1 MGLNCRAH
9 FRECDCCEAQPNM
22 VISRIRQAITP
33 IRVKTALFAILFLL
47 SAPLASAES
56 QYELAWDMQSDRAV
70 VKTRPGGLEIWHGSL
85 LPALWIQNTDDS
97 KQYVKAEVVSNAQD
111 SLTIHFADIATG
123 TLIVRHDPEGIRFER
138 LTIHWN
144 QPAPGVIAL
153 YFGTALLTKEQRAMV
168 PSLDVPFWPD
178 WEAEGFGVPSAKG
191 GPLQSFFRSWDFGN
205 ANIPLGSF
213 GPSMGTPYAA
223 AYPRPLYSAAMG
235 GPNGWVAFGPGAVPD
250 AALTL
255 RIRSSNAA
263 LEYLYREDLWGA
275 RKGADRIWEE
285 PFRLFWADDAW
296 DAYLRLFQ
304 SFPAA
309 PSSSPA
315 HQESHWNSWGN
326 FREHHFGLRELA
338 DQVADDV
345 GAKILVLDDGWE
357 TNESSGIPNLPRYP
371 NFMDD
376 MAYIRK
382 KGLELGFWQ
391 ACGWIDDTAASGLQ
405 PEDLLRGADGV
416 PRRVN
421 WSMGAQAEPH
431 HYVLDPSSPRAR
443 EFLRQRTLRIM
454 RELKPRLLKLDFGY
468 GLPGP
473 DVAVPRDPTLRGE
486 RFSYTLLKTIAD
498 AAREVD
504 PGVTIQYYSIHPLMA
519 PIEDLITLDDLGDAG
534 GQEAAGH
541 GEWSIW
547 AALAGVQGRAINAS
561 SGYDWREDNE
571 ILLDTAVIG
580 APGSIL
586 PLPVGRSAAPLGL
599 DFHHRRALAQWYR
612 RTTLWKPL
620 WLNSEKGAIGHEPR
634 PRCFGRLEPIRG
646 EDRLTALVLRP
657 EGIGENQMDVPG
669 LGKVN
674 WQGRWAIIAQDD
686 ETLATSHR
694 LACIPFDGGSL
705 RIPRSS
711 GPDRVIAVE
720 KTEQPLATWS
730 WHGSTLEVRCPDS
743 PELVGI
749 LVIN

>member
-1 MGLNCRAH
+1 
-9 FRECDCCEAQPNM
+9 M
-22 VISRIRQAITP
+22 VIFGTHRAIRLT
-33 IRVKTALFAILFLL
+33 RVKTALFAFLILISPL
-47 SAPLASAES
+47 LASAES
-56 QYELAWDMQSDRAV
+56 PFDLAWDMQSDRAV
-70 VKTRPGGLEIWHGSL
+70 VKTQAGGLEIWHGSL
-85 LPALWIQNTDDS
+85 LPALWVQNSDGS
-97 KQYVKAEVVSNAQD
+97 RRYIKAEVVASAQNI
-111 SLTIHFADIATG
+111 LTLRFSDIATG
-123 TLIVRHDPEGIRFER
+123 DLTVRHDPEGIRFER
-138 LTIHWN
+138 LSVHWN
-144 QPAPGVIAL
+144 GPAPAVIAL
-153 YFGTALLTKEQRAMV
+153 YFGTALLTAEQRAMV
-168 PSLDVPFWPD
+168 PSLDLPFWPD
-178 WEAEGFGVPSAKG
+178 WEADGFGIPSAKG

-255 RIRSSNAA
+255 RIRSSSAA

-275 RKGADRIWEE
+275 RNGTERVWEE
-285 PFRLFWADDAW
+285 PFRLFWAHDAW

-309 PSSSPA
+309 PPSSPA

-326 FREHHFGLRELA
+326 FRERHFGLRELA
-338 DQVADDV
+338 DQVADDI
-345 GAKILVLDDGWE
+345 GAKILVLDEGWE
-357 TNESSGIPNLPRYP
+357 THDSSGIPNLPRYP

-376 MAYIRK
+376 LAYTRK
-382 KGLELGFWQ
+382 KGLEVGFWQ
-391 ACGWIDDTAASGLQ
+391 ACGWVDDPETSGLL

-421 WSMGAQAEPH
+421 WTMGTQAEPH

-443 EFLRQRTLRIM
+443 EYLRQRTLRIM

-473 DVAVPRDPTLRGE
+473 DVAAPRDPALRGE

-534 GQEAAGH
+534 GQESAGH

-580 APGSIL
+580 SPGSIL
-586 PLPVGRSAAPLGL
+586 PLPSDGEAAPPGL
-599 DFHHRRALAQWYR
+599 DFHHRRALVQWYR

-620 WLNSEKGAIGHEPR
+620 WLNSEKGALGREPR
-634 PRCFGRLEPIRG
+634 PRCFGRLESIRG

-657 EGIGENQMDVPG
+657 EGAGENELDVPG
-669 LGKVN
+669 LGKVH
-674 WQGRWAIIAQDD
+674 WQARWAIIAQDD
-686 ETLATSHR
+686 ESLAASHR
-694 LACIPFDGGSL
+694 MACIPFDGGTL
-705 RIPRSS
+705 RLPRPSAPS
-711 GPDRVIAVE
+711 RVVAVD
-720 KTEQPLATWS
+720 KSEQPLTSWS
-730 WHGSTLEVRCPDS
+730 WRDSILEIRCPSS